1 MKVGDLVLHKK
12 FLWIGHVMSVKPT
25 DSRLVPGIYDEVYIV
40 EVARVNVKLTKWASI
55 DQVAVYVSRFSYQS
69 ARLYPG

>member
-1 MKVGDLVLHKK
+1 MKVGDLVRHKK

-40 EVARVNVKLTKWASI
+40 EVARVNGKRNKWASI
-55 DQVAVYVSRFSYQS
+55 DLEVVNDSR
-69 ARLYPG
+69 